1 MHARTAARRPR
12 DYFIPDKNDFEL
24 CSLVWLFTAR
34 RPDERSADAVRVE
47 VRQESGREGRRCS
60 EPSHFVP
67 RGSNI
72 LLLSWTVLP

>member
-1 MHARTAARRPR
+1 MHARTAARTPR

-34 RPDERSADAVRVE
+34 RLDERSADAVRVE
-47 VRQESGREGRRCS
+47 VRQKATGAASLLTLS
-60 EPSHFVP
+60 PVAP
-67 RGSNI
+67 SNI